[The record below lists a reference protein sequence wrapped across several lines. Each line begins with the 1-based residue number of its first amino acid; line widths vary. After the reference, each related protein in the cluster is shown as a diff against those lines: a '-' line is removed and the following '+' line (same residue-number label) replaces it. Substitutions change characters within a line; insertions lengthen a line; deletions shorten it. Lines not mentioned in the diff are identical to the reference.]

1 MAAPRIDDAENRES
15 NLVCAMMFPPS
26 MPPKTPD
33 PRDDDG
39 PVPLFG
45 TWPRIY
51 AAVIVCALVVMGLLA
66 FFSGWSY

>member
-1 MAAPRIDDAENRES
+1 
-15 NLVCAMMFPPS
+15 MMFPPS
-26 MPPKTPD
+26 MSPQTPD

-39 PVPLFG
+39 PVPFFG

-51 AAVIVCALVVMGLLA
+51 GAVIVCALFVMGLLA